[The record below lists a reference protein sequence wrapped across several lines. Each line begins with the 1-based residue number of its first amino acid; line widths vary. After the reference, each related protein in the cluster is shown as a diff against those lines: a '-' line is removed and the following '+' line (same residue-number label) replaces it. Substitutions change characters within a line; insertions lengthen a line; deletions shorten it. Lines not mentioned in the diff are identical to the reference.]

1 MNGLLTSALIAGLF
15 LIGLLGGVWTV
26 IAPWVVG
33 FPQVGNGS
41 WNSMTWASVGTGVL
55 VLTASAAGLVVMA
68 AALAAPQQA
77 KSQPPS
83 GGRS

>member
-1 MNGLLTSALIAGLF
+1 MNRLLTLALIVCLF

-41 WNSMTWASVGTGVL
+41 WSRLTWASLGTGAL

-77 KSQPPS
+77 KSQPAAVD
-83 GGRS
+83 RS